1 MRLTFYV
8 DKPDSQ
14 ASALMLNIA
23 FRGQRLRFGT
33 GISIVPILWNHDK
46 QQLRASDPL
55 QNANQKRLDAITA
68 YVTQQYNELNFGS
81 RSKVISPDD
90 IESFRTRILD
100 YLSPDFE
107 SKQKKGF
114 SDFYQDFID
123 TYTLRTRSG
132 LITAKRPSA
141 STISHHQ
148 SVLTGLE
155 LYATSKKRPL
165 SFASIDETFYREFC
179 EYLANERGLFDNS
192 ISNYIKSLK
201 TFMKWSQ
208 EKNLHQ
214 NHQYLRF
221 HRNKKDG
228 DRIALI
234 ESELRAVRDMDFSD
248 NLRIDLTRD
257 RHLLQTFTALRY
269 DDLVKLRPHHFDDA
283 AGVIRFSTQKTE
295 RDVIIPMIPPLRT
308 LLAKYPS
315 RTFEWVSNVKQN
327 LYLKELGI
335 LSGLNT
341 MVTVRRSRLG
351 QRVEIEQPKHELL
364 TTHVARRTFVTLSS
378 TYGIQDAAIGAV
390 IGHAPATIQDIH
402 YKKFD
407 ESTLVSMFCTAW
419 DKF

>member
-8 DKPDSQ
+8 DRPDSQ

-33 GISIVPILWNHDK
+33 GISIVPAWWNHDK
-46 QQLRASDPL
+46 QRIRTSDPL
-55 QNANQKRLDAITA
+55 QNANQKRVDAITT
-68 YVTQQYNELNFGS
+68 YVTELYNGLNFGS
-81 RSKVISPDD
+81 KSKSLSHDD
-90 IESFRTRILD
+90 IESFRTKILD

-107 SKQKKGF
+107 TKQKKDF
-114 SDFYQDFID
+114 YDFYQDFID
-123 TYTLRTRSG
+123 TYTLRTRNG
-132 LITAKRPSA
+132 LITTKRPSD
-141 STISHHQ
+141 STIAHHQ

-155 LYATSKKRPL
+155 SYAANTRRPI
-165 SFASIDETFYREFC
+165 SFSTIDETFYQGFC

-208 EKNLHQ
+208 EKGLHQ
-214 NHQYLRF
+214 NLQYLRF

-228 DRIALI
+228 ETIALT
-234 ESELRAVRDMDFSD
+234 ESELRTLRDMDFND

-269 DDLVKLRPHHFDDA
+269 DDLIKLRPHHFDES

-295 RDVIIPMIPPLRT
+295 QDVIIPIIPPLKA

-327 LYLKELGI
+327 LYLKELGQ
-335 LSGLNT
+335 LAGLNAK
-341 MVTVRRSRLG
+341 VTIRRSRLG
-351 QRVEIEQPKHELL
+351 ERVEIERPKHELL
-364 TTHVARRTFVTLSS
+364 TTHVARRTYVTLSA
-378 TYGIQDAAIGAV
+378 TYGVQDAAIGAV
-390 IGHAPATIQDIH
+390 LGHAPVSIQDIH
-402 YKKFD
+402 YKKF
-407 ESTLVSMFCTAW
+407 EEATLVPMFCTAW
-419 DKF
+419 EKF